1 MLPKKIIALLH
12 PDEDKPNYNRSI
24 AIMDGLN
31 QAGDA
36 FARRF
41 RVTKP
46 GMKRAH
52 WSEDQAQ
59 LKQKMVSLSILPPLT
74 IC

>member
-1 MLPKKIIALLH
+1 MLPKKVIALLH
-12 PDEDKPNYNRSI
+12 PDEDKPSYNRSTT
-24 AIMDGLN
+24 IMDGLN
-31 QAGDA
+31 EAADA

-52 WSEDQAQ
+52 WAEDESQ
-59 LKQKMVSLSILPPLT
+59 LRQKMVPSAFFYF
-74 IC
+74 